1 MLSPTRSSP
10 LPLKLLRSDLHGAD
24 VTNADFSD
32 ALLDK
37 LQQQDLC
44 KTASGRNPVTGVD
57 TRKSLGCGG
66 RSRGSPSAYMT
77 VRCGATRHLAPFCHR
92 PSGVRC
98 GAVAAPRH

>member
-44 KTASGRNPVTGVD
+44 KD
-57 TRKSLGCGG
+57 RKS
-66 RSRGSPSAYMT
+66 
-77 VRCGATRHLAPFCHR
+77 V
-92 PSGVRC
+92 V
-98 GAVAAPRH
+98 